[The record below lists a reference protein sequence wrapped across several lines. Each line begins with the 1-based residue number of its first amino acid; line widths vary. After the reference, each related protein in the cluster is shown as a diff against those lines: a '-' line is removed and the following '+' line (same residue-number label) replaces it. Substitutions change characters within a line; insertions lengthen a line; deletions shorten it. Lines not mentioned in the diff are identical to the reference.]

1 MARLRVLAIAAAT
14 GRIGYVFFIGD
25 TLKQWALSVKASAS
39 PELAAKYATQL
50 IDKLKPD
57 VVITEKLTIHSRKGP
72 LTKQLIAAV
81 ASVAEN
87 KYLNDIVVPRVQEF
101 QNKYEEVKALVK
113 MYPDLLPWAP
123 QKPPIWESE
132 PRNMIYFE
140 ALALALVVVDGK
152 AVS

>member
-25 TLKQWALSVKASAS
+25 TLKQWALSVKASTS
-39 PELAAKYATQL
+39 PELAAKQGAQW

-57 VVITEKLTIHSRKGP
+57 VVITEKIGVLSRKGL
-72 LTKQLIAAV
+72 LTKQLIAAI
-81 ASVAEN
+81 ATVAEN
-87 KYLNDIVVPRVQEF
+87 TYLNDIVVPRMQNF

-113 MYPDLLPWAP
+113 LYPELLPWAP

-140 ALALALVVVDGK
+140 ALALALQIIDQK
-152 AVS
+152 EAV